1 MIRRVSTLA
10 QIPTSTIVTVLTTVA
25 GYLIAFALIGRIVDE
40 RKEAGATLAWILTIV
55 FVPYLGALL
64 YLLIGRNRFRR
75 RTRRRVRSLGL
86 MHRDGDRPPHQEP
99 DCFALAPDSSLDGD
113 IARVALRVTGSPVL
127 SGNSAQVFVDADET
141 YDRMQEAILA
151 ASDHVHLASYIFRP
165 DAAGRRFRD
174 LLVAKAGEGVEVRLL
189 VDDVGSHGLDDSFV
203 LVLENAGGKFAR
215 FMPVMPLRPTW
226 RPNLR
231 NHRKILVVDGLVGFC
246 GGLNIGEEYQ
256 GRKKKFAPWRDT
268 HMRIEGPAVWRLQ
281 EIFCEDWHFAADEN
295 LLSRKYYPDFQ
306 ADACPGKEM
315 IQVVESGPDKR
326 YETIRAVLFSAINA
340 ARKNVYI
347 TTPYFIPDDAM
358 LLALKVASW
367 RGVDVRILLPGKS
380 DLLLVKWAGRS
391 YYREL
396 LEAGIRL
403 YEHRPGI
410 LHAKT
415 MAIDGSWATVGSANL
430 DIRSFRLNFEVN
442 VLISGRAFAA
452 RMEEIFA
459 SDLEHAHEIT
469 TQQMRD
475 EPRLKRFTQ
484 SVCRVLSPVL

>member
-1 MIRRVSTLA
+1 MILPVSALA

-55 FVPYLGALL
+55 FLPYLGALL

-75 RTRRRVRSLGL
+75 RTRRRTNSLDQLRSE
-86 MHRDGDRPPHQEP
+86 GDRPPHQEQ
-99 DCFALAPDSSLDGD
+99 DCAALAADSSLSGD
-113 IARVALRVTGSPVL
+113 IERVALRVTGSPVL
-127 SGNSAQVFVDADET
+127 SGNSSQVFVDTDVA

-151 ASDHVHLASYIFRP
+151 ARHHVHLASYIFRP
-165 DAAGRRFRD
+165 DEAGRRFRD
-174 LLVAKAGEGVEVRLL
+174 LLVIKAGEGVEVRLL
-189 VDDVGSHGLDDSFV
+189 VDDVGSQGLDDSFV
-203 LVLENAGGKFAR
+203 LELENAGGKFAR
-215 FMPVMPLRPTW
+215 FMPVMPFRPTW

-231 NHRKILVVDGLVGFC
+231 NHRKILVVDGRVGFC
-246 GGLNIGEEYQ
+246 GGLNIGTEYQ

-295 LLSRKYYPDFQ
+295 LLSREYYHDFP
-306 ADACPGKEM
+306 ADGCLGEEM
-315 IQVVESGPDKR
+315 VQVVDSGPDKR

-347 TTPYFIPDDAM
+347 TTPYFIPGDAM
-358 LLALKVASW
+358 LLALKTACW

-380 DLLLVKWAGRS
+380 DLWLVKWAGRS

-415 MAIDGSWATVGSANL
+415 MVIDGNWATIGSANL

-442 VLISGRAFAA
+442 VLVSGRAFAA
-452 RMEEIFA
+452 RMDEIFE

-475 EPRLKRFTQ
+475 ESHLRRFAE

>member
-113 IARVALRVTGSPVL
+113 IARVALRVTGS
-127 SGNSAQVFVDADET
+127 Q
-141 YDRMQEAILA
+141 
-151 ASDHVHLASYIFRP
+151 
-165 DAAGRRFRD
+165 
-174 LLVAKAGEGVEVRLL
+174 
-189 VDDVGSHGLDDSFV
+189 GLDDSFV

-231 NHRKILVVDGLVGFC
+231 NHRKILVVDGRVGFC

-268 HMRIEGPAVWRLQ
+268 HMRLEGPAVWRLQ

-295 LLSRKYYPDFQ
+295 LLSRKYYPDFS
-306 ADACPGKEM
+306 ADGCPGKEM
-315 IQVVESGPDKR
+315 VQVVDSGPDKR
-326 YETIRAVLFSAINA
+326 YETIRAVFFSAINA
-340 ARKNVYI
+340 ARENVYL
-347 TTPYFIPDDAM
+347 TTPYFIPGDAM

-415 MAIDGSWATVGSANL
+415 MAIDGSWTTVGSANL

-475 EPRLKRFTQ
+475 EPRLKRFAQ